1 MPVDGVSTG
10 TINYL
15 STTETKKSMS
25 VDSDTFLK
33 LLVAQLQYQNPLE
46 PQTDTAF
53 VTQLSQMS
61 TMEYLQ
67 SMKDS
72 MTSAQ
77 AYGMIGNYVYAE
89 VLNSKTGITEAYLGL
104 ASSVIIKN
112 GVNYVLV
119 GDTAIPVSK
128 VSRVISPYAFDST
141 TGTTDTTGT
150 TGTTD
155 TADTASGT

>member
-1 MPVDGVSTG
+1 MPVDAVSTADP
-10 TINYL
+10 INYV
-15 STTETKKSMS
+15 TTKVKDKDKTLS

-61 TMEYLQ
+61 TMEQLQ

-72 MTSAQ
+72 MASSQ

-89 VLNSKTGITEAYLGL
+89 VKNDDTGNTDSYLGL
-104 ASSVIIKN
+104 ATSVIIKD
-112 GVNYVLV
+112 GVNYIQV
-119 GDTAIPVSK
+119 GENAIPVSK
-128 VSRVISPYAFDST
+128 VSRVISPSVFETETET
-141 TGTTDTTGT
+141 TT
-150 TGTTD
+150 
-155 TADTASGT
+155 SGT